1 MEFVTHCISVLEVG
15 TERTTKVLLVVKKLK
30 NYFFSIT
37 KVQMKP
43 VVQSNESKL
52 INKNKEIID

>member
-1 MEFVTHCISVLEVG
+1 MWSLLPTVLLEVG

-43 VVQSNESKL
+43 VVESNESKL

>member
-1 MEFVTHCISVLEVG
+1 MEFVTHCITRSGNRENHKSALGGEKI
-15 TERTTKVLLVVKKLK
+15 EKL
-30 NYFFSIT
+30 FFSIT

-43 VVQSNESKL
+43 VVELNESKL